1 MLDDDKLLENVRLA
15 AGCGARPTMLLTVAL
30 ASTGAKTVD
39 EALGRLN
46 RLSGEIARIDRET
59 PRPHAALAELEPEL
73 IDDPPVARMRL
84 DMGDHELRGRL
95 VFGELLGKKSFM
107 QVAALAIAGI
117 EISESDGQLLDEIGV
132 LAQLADPRIW
142 PLTVA
147 KRIAASGGSLAEAVT
162 AGIASLCTDQMAGI
176 PIAGF
181 MRFLERVENEVC
193 EGRTVESVLR
203 EVLATR
209 ERIPGV
215 GRPVLRGDERVPP
228 MLEAIRRH
236 GRGEGASV
244 VLALRIDQVLVREKG
259 LQMNS
264 AGLCGAVMRDIG
276 FSPDAAAAFCLIYF
290 LVPLLSHRAASGCHR
305 AATPTELRWPLVD
318 GVPMAKSAEGG
329 GNQRKTGTS

>member
-15 AGCGARPTMLLTVAL
+15 AGCGAGPTMLLTVAL
-30 ASTGAKTVD
+30 ASTGAKTVN
-39 EALGRLN
+39 EALDRLN
-46 RLSGEIARIDRET
+46 RLRDDITRLDRET

-84 DMGDHELRGRL
+84 DVGDHELRGKL
-95 VFGELLGKKSFM
+95 VFGEFLGRKSFM

-117 EISESDGQLLDEIGV
+117 EISESDAKLLEDIGV

-147 KRIAASGGSLAEAVT
+147 KRIAANGGSLAEAVT
-162 AGIASLCTDQMAGI
+162 AGIASLCTDQMTGL
-176 PIAGF
+176 PSAGF
-181 MRFLERVENEVC
+181 MRFLDRVECEVRH
-193 EGRTVESVLR
+193 GRTVESIVLGALER
-203 EVLATR
+203 G

-236 GRGEGASV
+236 GRGDGASV
-244 VLALRIDQVLVREKG
+244 ALALEIDQELARAKG
-259 LQMNS
+259 LRVNS

-290 LVPLLSHRAASGCHR
+290 VVPVLVNSDSSGVQRSSIHAGEIGEPLARSREYLS
-305 AATPTELRWPLVD
+305 
-318 GVPMAKSAEGG
+318 AKLGAC
-329 GNQRKTGTS
+329 T